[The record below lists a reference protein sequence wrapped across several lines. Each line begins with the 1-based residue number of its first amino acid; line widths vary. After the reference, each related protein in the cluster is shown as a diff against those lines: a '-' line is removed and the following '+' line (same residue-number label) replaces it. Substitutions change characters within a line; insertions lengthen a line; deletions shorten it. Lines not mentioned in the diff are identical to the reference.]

1 MRKDLRKLNGKRL
14 AFTATVER
22 FGKRSGYK
30 GELDT
35 ILLVGV
41 KLEGENNVITDHLWF
56 TRGKS
61 WDECKEGSV
70 VRFEARISSYV
81 KGYKGH
87 DFMRQLENPQT
98 KDYRLERPTKVKV
111 LVQGAA

>member
-14 AFTATVER
+14 AFT
-22 FGKRSGYK
+22 
-30 GELDT
+30 
-35 ILLVGV
+35 
-41 KLEGENNVITDHLWF
+41 TDHLWF
-56 TRGKS
+56 TKGKS

-70 VRFEARISSYV
+70 VRFEARISSYI

-98 KDYRLERPTKVKV
+98 KDYRLESPTKVKV
-111 LVQGAA
+111 LAQEAV